1 MNSKLGTLVYIDD
14 TGDNKIVGIGQG
26 VSIQKGAD
34 RKNNTKDIEVEYTI
48 QCAKYSEKVG

>member
-48 QCAKYSEKVG
+48 QCAKYNEKVG